1 MGTAR
6 RVARRLA
13 EACGESV
20 QAKRTRLGLGWS
32 QCVLGHGARS
42 VARGKTRRWSVGSG
56 RRYKLGA
63 RHVFDEWSSIGARTR
78 EDGRNKT
85 NSWRDREG
93 IKDT

>member
-42 VARGKTRRWSVGSG
+42 VARGKARRWSVSSG
-56 RRYKLGA
+56 EDADWAHA
-63 RHVFDEWSSIGARTR
+63 RCSLICWSSER
-78 EDGRNKT
+78 GR
-85 NSWRDREG
+85 
-93 IKDT
+93 